1 MEFHF
6 FFNIV
11 CIRMSLTSL
20 ATNKNHL
27 QLPAVC
33 RWEWSTI
40 LILMRFSCCPDILL
54 MPPAPAGLD
63 SSLSS

>member
-1 MEFHF
+1 
-6 FFNIV
+6 
-11 CIRMSLTSL
+11 MSLTSL